1 MFVLSDGLH
10 QSLASGHIFTIEY
23 LNYGVMERELILPVK
38 DSNYDKKKVENE
50 IEMMKK
56 LLPYIESFKSF
67 FINNDV
73 FDIRSHKLV
82 TKYNRI
88 RDAFDE
94 GLESLI
100 KYYVFCK
107 N

>member
-1 MFVLSDGLH
+1 
-10 QSLASGHIFTIEY
+10 
-23 LNYGVMERELILPVK
+23 MERELILPVK

-50 IEMMKK
+50 IETMKK

-67 FINNDV
+67 FTNNDV

-88 RDAFDE
+88 RNAFDE
-94 GLESLI
+94 GLQSTT